1 MSMITLLA
9 AAAVLAGGVY
19 LLGLGVAS
27 IIVPQYTKRF
37 LGGFA
42 SSAGRHFG
50 ELFVRFTFGAAFIV
64 TAPQMRLSSVFTVF
78 GWLLIGTTAV
88 LVVTPWTCHH
98 RFASWSVPL
107 ATRRMALFALGPLA
121 GGALVICS
129 LLL

>member
-1 MSMITLLA
+1 MTTSLA
-9 AAAVLAGGVY
+9 TAAVLAAGVY

-27 IIVPQYTKRF
+27 MIVPERTRRF

-42 SSAGRHFG
+42 RSARTHFA
-50 ELFVRFTFGAAFIV
+50 ELIIRFLLGAAFIV
-64 TAPQMRLSSVFTVF
+64 TAPQMRLSPVFIVF
-78 GWLLIGTTAV
+78 GWILVGTTGV
-88 LVVTPWTCHH
+88 LVLIPWRWHH

-121 GGALVICS
+121 GGVVVLYS